1 MPTEASERDLW
12 RDVLFSSLVRA
23 LFLRLEEYLAEVFG
37 LVGNLIQPEEGFGGA
52 YGRSLPATVR

>member
-37 LVGNLIQPEEGFGGA
+37 LVGNLIDRLSGCRQSPLMWHIQDE
-52 YGRSLPATVR
+52 